1 MNIQWQFDGDDTGG
15 TVTAYYGRCRV
26 TQYANGGMIATL
38 PAQPTEDETRTRRE
52 LFERYDK
59 TGKIWV
65 EGWKRRHKPSLGPYD
80 AENPKVCVNC
90 GMDLRRVETGAQC
103 SGPGVER
110 AR

>member
-1 MNIQWQFDGDDTGG
+1 MMNIQWQFDGDDTGG

-52 LFERYDK
+52 LFERHAR

-65 EGWKRRHKPSLGPYD
+65 E
-80 AENPKVCVNC
+80 A
-90 GMDLRRVETGAQC
+90 A
-103 SGPGVER
+103 
-110 AR
+110 A